1 MAAWMRYLALL
12 GMVVVLAWVA
22 ARVTGWPLLPAAVL
36 VASGVLAA
44 GLAQVL
50 GRGDAQWP
58 RVLATLLQLLIGTA
72 VLALMLVSLLW
83 WLG

>member
-1 MAAWMRYLALL
+1 MAAWMRHLVLL
-12 GMVVVLAWVA
+12 GMVVVLAWAA

>member
-1 MAAWMRYLALL
+1 MAAWMRHLALL
-12 GMVVVLAWVA
+12 GMVVVLAWAA

-58 RVLATLLQLLIGTA
+58 RVPATLLQLLIGTA

>member
-1 MAAWMRYLALL
+1 MAAWMRHLVLL
-12 GMVVVLAWVA
+12 GMVVGLAWAA
-22 ARVTGWPLLPAAVL
+22 ARVNGWPLLPAAVL
-36 VASGVLAA
+36 VASGVLAT

-50 GRGDAQWP
+50 GRGDEQWP